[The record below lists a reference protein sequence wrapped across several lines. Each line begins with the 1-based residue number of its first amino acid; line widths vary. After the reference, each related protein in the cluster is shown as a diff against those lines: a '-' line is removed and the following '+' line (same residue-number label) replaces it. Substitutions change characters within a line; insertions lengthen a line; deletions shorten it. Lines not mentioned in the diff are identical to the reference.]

1 MDEPGNS
8 GDDPLSPRG
17 TYTRQHVSH
26 RRQSDA
32 DRVLPAQLQQQQ
44 PSRTLTVPAQLAAAF
59 PTWSRE
65 AADTL
70 FGLLERGDQ
79 AAAISEA
86 FSGVS
91 FPTALAG
98 AGRSAA
104 SPQAGQHQS
113 SHQLQQASALQQ
125 HLQQQ
130 QLQRGLQRRNDDQ
143 PSSVLPNESFVPAGT
158 DTHSL
163 LAQYQLQAQ
172 QLAAAPRPRWK
183 PNAAQIGLLEQ
194 HFNVGHTKPTA
205 ELTSA
210 VQQAGSATEQQVVVW
225 LKNRL
230 ARAKRDAKDSKDTTS
245 AQQNPLHQTHSS
257 DRAES
262 GRKRSR
268 SSEEEG
274 DNSEA
279 EEQNM
284 PVDFHGIVN
293 LALRETR
300 NILEEMSPEVVA
312 GLRGALR
319 RAGQVC
325 CYGPGREGLVL
336 KAFATRLHQLGIK
349 ASAVGDSCS
358 GAVGSGD
365 LVLISAGPSYYAS
378 VNTVASEARRA
389 GARVVAFTAHRT
401 ASLPFADTVV
411 RLPAQA
417 PISPTHLKSFAGG
430 SAEPAR
436 LLVHNSVL
444 PMGSAYE
451 LALQLLLDTIALM
464 LQQENNITQEL
475 MKSRSSNLV

>member
-32 DRVLPAQLQQQQ
+32 DRVLPAQLQHQQ

-86 FSGVS
+86 FSG
-91 FPTALAG
+91 
-98 AGRSAA
+98 
-104 SPQAGQHQS
+104 
-113 SHQLQQASALQQ
+113 
-125 HLQQQ
+125 
-130 QLQRGLQRRNDDQ
+130 
-143 PSSVLPNESFVPAGT
+143 
-158 DTHSL
+158 
-163 LAQYQLQAQ
+163 AQ

-194 HFNVGHTKPTA
+194 HFSAGHTKPTP

-230 ARAKRDAKDSKDTTS
+230 ARAKRDAKDSKETTS

-268 SSEEEG
+268 SDEEEG

-279 EEQNM
+279 EEENM

-300 NILEEMSPEVVA
+300 NILEEVSPEVVA

-349 ASAVGDSCS
+349 ASTVGDSCS
-358 GAVGSGD
+358 GAVGGGD

-378 VNTVASEARRA
+378 VNMVASEARRA

-401 ASLPFADTVV
+401 APLPFADTVV

-417 PISPTHLKSFAGG
+417 PISPTHPKSFA
-430 SAEPAR
+430 
-436 LLVHNSVL
+436 
-444 PMGSAYE
+444 
-451 LALQLLLDTIALM
+451 
-464 LQQENNITQEL
+464 ENNVTEEL
-475 MKSRSSNLV
+475 MKSRLSNLE